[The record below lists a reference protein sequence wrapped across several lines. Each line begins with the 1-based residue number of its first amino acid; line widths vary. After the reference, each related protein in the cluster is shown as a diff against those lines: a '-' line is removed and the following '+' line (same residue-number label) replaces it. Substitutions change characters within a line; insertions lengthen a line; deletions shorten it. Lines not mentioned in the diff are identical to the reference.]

1 VGTVPLWLIS
11 CQKDGR
17 CISLRI
23 FGIIRGKKKYILNL
37 TMNQDDIIRF
47 ARQKGNGF
55 AFSASDLPDYSSRTM
70 ADKTLCVMARAGKI
84 RRVMR
89 GIYDLP
95 RWSDILKKESPPDL
109 DAVAN
114 ALARKFG
121 WILLPC
127 DEGALNGFG
136 LSTQI
141 PARKIYL
148 SSGPS
153 RVYKVGKHAIEF
165 QHRCSR
171 ETDILGRNARMVV
184 RALKGLGKD
193 YATNEIVASMAS
205 RYSDEE
211 WRQICEASKRVSSWI
226 RDLVNAEKERRKA

>member
-1 VGTVPLWLIS
+1 MRIEKGT
-11 CQKDGR
+11 
-17 CISLRI
+17 CISRKV
-23 FGIIRGKKKYILNL
+23 FGIICGKKNNGLNL

-55 AFSASDLPDYSSRTM
+55 AFSASDLPGYSSRTM

-95 RWSDILKKESPPDL
+95 RWSDILKKEAPPDL

-114 ALARKFG
+114 AIGRKFG
-121 WILLPC
+121 WMLLPC
-127 DEGALNGFG
+127 DEGALNCFG

-141 PARKIYL
+141 PARKVYI
-148 SSGPS
+148 STGPS
-153 RVYKVGKHAIEF
+153 RVYKVGKHTIEF

-171 ETDILGRNARMVV
+171 ETDIIGRNARMVV

-193 YATNEIVASMAS
+193 YATNEIVANMAS
-205 RYSDEE
+205 RYTDEE
-211 WRQICEASKRVSSWI
+211 WRQICEAAKRVSSWI
-226 RDLVNAEKERRKA
+226 RDLVTAEMERRRT

>member
-1 VGTVPLWLIS
+1 M
-11 CQKDGR
+11 
-17 CISLRI
+17 
-23 FGIIRGKKKYILNL
+23 RGKKNRILIL
-37 TMNQDDIIRF
+37 TMNQSEIIRF

-95 RWSDILKKESPPDL
+95 RWSDILKKEAPPDL

-121 WILLPC
+121 WTLLPC

-141 PARKIYL
+141 PARKIYI
-148 SSGPS
+148 STGPS
-153 RVYKVGKHAIEF
+153 RVYKVGKHTIEF

-171 ETDILGRNARMVV
+171 ETDILGGNARMVV

-193 YATNEIVASMAS
+193 YATKEIVANMAS

-226 RDLVNAEKERRKA
+226 RDLVTAEMERRKA